1 MKTTKFQLD
10 KIKTGATPIKDYQSL
25 SEYHKHLKKE
35 TLTTCKELSNLIF
48 AASNQ
53 INKKIENKNLILSK
67 VQEIEFL
74 EKDNE
79 VNLLNYLKDL
89 ILAEGQIE
97 FIVPYFSISN
107 NVGHEVEHDITIR
120 EHHHFGILGEAIDIL
135 S

>member
-1 MKTTKFQLD
+1 MKTTKFQLG
-10 KIKTGATPIKDYQSL
+10 KIKTGATPIKDFQSL
-25 SEYHKHLKKE
+25 SEYQKNLKEE

-48 AASNQ
+48 VASNQ
-53 INKKIENKNLILSK
+53 ITKKVENKSSIQSK
-67 VQEIEFL
+67 VQEIEVL

-97 FIVPYFSISN
+97 YIVPYFSISN
-107 NVGHEVEHDITIR
+107 NIGHEVEQEITIR
-120 EHHHFGILGEAIDIL
+120 EHHHFGILGEVNDIL